1 MSEPPRESIPRRSR
15 ARWIRDVLGRNAKQL
30 SFIPRERRFYDL
42 FEQQATVIVRSA
54 VLLEQALAD
63 AASLIRYQ
71 QEIKD
76 LERQGDEITHEIVV
90 TLNRTFVTPFD
101 HEDIYALA
109 SGLDDILDYIEEVAD
124 TANLYGIT
132 TIPEPARELARLL
145 SRAVG
150 ELEQAIGKLESGK
163 GIEEHSAEVHRLED
177 GGDSVSRR
185 AIAELFAGEHPLLE
199 VIKLKELYGLLEDS
213 LHRGVAMA
221 MLIAVLFGAITWN
234 LFTWRAG
241 LPSSSS
247 HALIGALIGM
257 GLAVYGLDMVQ
268 WGEVYPVFIA
278 LVTSPVVGLLIAYV
292 LTVVLLNLFR
302 RVRPSHDNGVFRRLQ
317 LFSSGFVAFSHGAND
332 AQKTMAIITLALFSS
347 GHLPEF
353 IVPTWVAL
361 AAAIAIGLGTWAGG
375 WRIIRM
381 EPVDGFAAQTAAA
394 AVIQLATTWGLPVS
408 TTQVVS
414 GAVMG
419 AGATRRFSAVRWGV
433 ARRIVWAWIFTIPAS
448 AVF

>member
-1 MSEPPRESIPRRSR
+1 MPDPQTLLL
-15 ARWIRDVLGRNAKQL
+15 VLTIAIAL
-30 SFIPRERRFYDL
+30 L
-42 FEQQATVIVRSA
+42 FDFTN
-54 VLLEQALAD
+54 
-63 AASLIRYQ
+63 
-71 QEIKD
+71 
-76 LERQGDEITHEIVV
+76 GFH
-90 TLNRTFVTPFD
+90 
-101 HEDIYALA
+101 
-109 SGLDDILDYIEEVAD
+109 D
-124 TANLYGIT
+124 TAN
-132 TIPEPARELARLL
+132 
-145 SRAVG
+145 AVG
-150 ELEQAIGKLESGK
+150 TAIGTRALPPRFAVGLTAILNLV
-163 GIEEHSAEVHRLED
+163 GAIVTTQLLHAEVANTVGSL
-177 GGDSVSRR
+177 V
-185 AIAELFAGEHPLLE
+185 APAG
-199 VIKLKELYGLLEDS
+199 
-213 LHRGVAMA
+213 GVAMS

-257 GLAVYGLDMVQ
+257 GLVVYGFDAVQ

-278 LVTSPVVGLLIAYV
+278 LVTSPIIGLFIAYV

-302 RVRPSHDNGVFRRLQ
+302 RVRPSHANGVFRRLQ

-375 WRIIRM
+375 WRIIRTM
-381 EPVDGFAAQTAAA
+381 GTRIVRMQPVDGFAAQTAAA
-394 AVIQLATTWGLPVS
+394 AVIQLATAWGLPVS

-419 AGATRRFSAVRWGV
+419 AGATQRFSAVRWGV

-448 AVF
+448 AILAASAALLITAGPIAVMFAALILGTVTLVWVARRVSSRKRSTPIDDEEGDRIAKLRQ

>member
-1 MSEPPRESIPRRSR
+1 MPEVQTLLL
-15 ARWIRDVLGRNAKQL
+15 VLTIAVAL
-30 SFIPRERRFYDL
+30 L
-42 FEQQATVIVRSA
+42 FDFTN
-54 VLLEQALAD
+54 
-63 AASLIRYQ
+63 
-71 QEIKD
+71 
-76 LERQGDEITHEIVV
+76 GFH
-90 TLNRTFVTPFD
+90 
-101 HEDIYALA
+101 
-109 SGLDDILDYIEEVAD
+109 D
-124 TANLYGIT
+124 TAN
-132 TIPEPARELARLL
+132 
-145 SRAVG
+145 AVG
-150 ELEQAIGKLESGK
+150 TAIGTRALPPRFAVGLTAILNLV
-163 GIEEHSAEVHRLED
+163 GAIVTTQLLHAEVANTVGSL
-177 GGDSVSRR
+177 V
-185 AIAELFAGEHPLLE
+185 APAG
-199 VIKLKELYGLLEDS
+199 
-213 LHRGVAMA
+213 GVAMS

-257 GLAVYGLDMVQ
+257 GLVVYGLDTVQ

-278 LVTSPVVGLLIAYV
+278 LVTSPIIGLFIAYV

-302 RVRPSHDNGVFRRLQ
+302 RVRPSHANGVFRRLQ

-375 WRIIRM
+375 WRIIRTM
-381 EPVDGFAAQTAAA
+381 GTRIVRMQPVDGFAAQTAAA
-394 AVIQLATTWGLPVS
+394 AVIQLATAWGLPVS

-419 AGATRRFSAVRWGV
+419 AGATQRFSAVRWGV

-448 AVF
+448 AILAASAALLITAGPIAVMFAALILGTVTLVWVAHRVSSRKRSAPIDNEEGDRIPKLRQ